1 MKIFKRTMILGLASV
16 GLLVLGTAPQA
27 QALTFN
33 LNCII
38 ENGGC
43 TQTGGSFGTVTVTNA
58 VAGTVNVTVDTDPTY
73 WASKVQTLALNTT
86 VAGGTFSSTGPVIET
101 NFNAVNV
108 GPYCTPSGCFDL
120 KAPADGTLGFTPQS
134 FKLVWSGGALTETNF
149 LATAG
154 AANLFAAVHIGNIN
168 ANGDSLFVGA
178 TSLPLPPTLL
188 LLGASFVGLGL
199 ARRFQK

>member
-1 MKIFKRTMILGLASV
+1 MEMFHKRFILGLAFLTAVSF
-16 GLLVLGTAPQA
+16 GIAPQA

-38 ENGGC
+38 DNGGC
-43 TQTGGSFGTVTVTNA
+43 TQTGGSFGTITITDA
-58 VAGTVNVTVDTDPTY
+58 AAGTVNVTVDTDPTY
-73 WASKVQTLALNTT
+73 WASKIQTVALNTT
-86 VAGGTFSSTGPVIET
+86 VESGVYSSTGPAVTT
-101 NFNAVNV
+101 NFNGVNV
-108 GPYCTPSGCFDL
+108 GPYCTPTGCFDL
-120 KAPADGTLGFTPQS
+120 KAPATGNLGFTPQS
-134 FKLVWSGGALTETNF
+134 FKLSWDGGALTEANF

-168 ANGDSLFVGA
+168 ANGDSLFVGS

-188 LLGASFVGLGL
+188 LMGASFLGLGL